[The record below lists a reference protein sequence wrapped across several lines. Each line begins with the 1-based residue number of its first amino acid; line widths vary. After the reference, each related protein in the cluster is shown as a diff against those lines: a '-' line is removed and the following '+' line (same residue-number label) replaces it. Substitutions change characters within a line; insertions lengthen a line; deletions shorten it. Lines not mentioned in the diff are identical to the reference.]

1 MVCVVCVIKYVYT
14 KCFEY
19 CYKFT
24 CEKEKKSTQ
33 IFVMISSRMFVA
45 LWENLM
51 NFETI

>member
-33 IFVMISSRMFVA
+33 IFVMIFFKNVCCIVGK
-45 LWENLM
+45 LVE
-51 NFETI
+51 F